1 MVSEICVKGFRVLVT
16 GASGGIGRVLVRKLL
31 NRGARVGVHYR
42 KNKPDVNELMS
53 GIKVD
58 QSDNVCFLKADLRNL
73 KETEDTCI
81 DL

>member
-16 GASGGIGRVLVRKLL
+16 GASGGIGRVLVRELL
-31 NRGARVGVHYR
+31 NRGARVGVHYCE
-42 KNKPDVNELMS
+42 NKPDINELMS